1 MNIHILDTNF
11 QGMPQVTAVYLLVGP
26 DGPVLIETGPGSTLT
41 AVLDGLAAYGFK
53 PGDVRH
59 ILLTHIHLDHAGA
72 AGWWAQQGAQIY
84 VHHLGGPH
92 LIDPRR
98 LIQSA
103 TRIYESRMET
113 LWGEILP
120 APAERVTLLYDGDVV
135 RAGGL
140 TFTALDTPGHANH
153 HHTYVLETEFLRAES
168 SPPNSVSKVAFTGD
182 AAGVCLPMV
191 NVVDLPAPPPEFHM
205 ETWLATL
212 DRLEAEQFHTIYPTH
227 FGPLTDVH
235 GHLRALRTLMIDS
248 VAFVAERL
256 KDLTGQPTADH
267 RPPTTD
273 LSGLEI
279 TPPIRSALL
288 ADYIAWNRERA
299 ASLGLSQTAIDS
311 YELANPL
318 FMSVD
323 GILRYLKKKSDDA
336 KG

>member
-1 MNIHILDTNF
+1 MNIHILDTHF

-26 DGPVLIETGPGSTLT
+26 DGPVLIETGPGSTLM
-41 AVLDGLAAYGFK
+41 AILDGLAAHGFK
-53 PGDVRH
+53 PGDIH
-59 ILLTHIHLDHAGA
+59 AILLTHIHLDHAGA
-72 AGWWAQQGAQIY
+72 AGWWAQQGARIY

-120 APAERVTLLYDGDVV
+120 APAERITMLYDGDTVT
-135 RAGGL
+135 AGGL

-153 HHTYVLETEFLRAES
+153 HHTYRLDT
-168 SPPNSVSKVAFTGD
+168 PNGPIAFTGD

-212 DRLEAEQFHTIYPTH
+212 DRLEAEQFHTIFPTH
-227 FGPLTDVH
+227 FGPLPDVH

-256 KDLTGQPTADH
+256 KDLTGGAGDERIDQSSIA
-267 RPPTTD
+267 PPV
-273 LSGLEI
+273 
-279 TPPIRSALL
+279 RSELL

-299 ASLGLSQTAIDS
+299 AVLGLSQTAIDS

-323 GILRYLKKKSDDA
+323 GILRYLRKKSA
-336 KG
+336 P

>member
-1 MNIHILDTNF
+1 MNIHILDTHF
-11 QGMPQVTAVYLLVGP
+11 QGMPQVTAVYLLIGP
-26 DGPVLIETGPGSTLT
+26 DGPVLIETGPGSTLP
-41 AVLDGLAAYGFK
+41 AILDGLAGHGFK

-59 ILLTHIHLDHAGA
+59 VLLTHIHLDHAGA

-92 LIDPRR
+92 LVDPRR

-140 TFTALDTPGHANH
+140 AFTALDTPGHANH
-153 HHTYVLETEFLRAES
+153 HHTYVLETLETEFLGRNS
-168 SPPNSVSKVAFTGD
+168 VSTVGRNSVSKIAFTGD
-182 AAGVCLPMV
+182 AAGVCLPTV

-212 DRLEAEQFHTIYPTH
+212 DRLESEQFHTIYPTH
-227 FGPLTDVH
+227 FGPLPDVH

-256 KDLTGQPTADH
+256 HGRAGWQPAA
-267 RPPTTD
+267 
-273 LSGLEI
+273 
-279 TPPIRSALL
+279 PIDEAVRSSLL

-299 ASLGLSQTAIDS
+299 AALGLSQTAIDS

-323 GILRYLKKKSDDA
+323 GIMRYLKKKSSDS
-336 KG
+336 GG